1 MKGKNYRKG
10 VGIIIVNA
18 KGQFFL
24 GKRIGAEAWQFPQGG
39 IDEGEN
45 PEEALYREL
54 HEETGLI
61 KDKVTIISI
70 SKKWLVYHIP
80 HVYQRSN
87 KKYDG
92 AMQKWFLLQLTG
104 TNEDINLNAV
114 NQAEFDAWKWADK
127 KTAINSVIRF
137 KKGVYASI
145 FSEFSDVLKGL
156 KNN

>member
-18 KGQFFL
+18 KGKFFL

-61 KDKVTIISI
+61 KDKVTIITV

-92 AMQKWFLLQLTG
+92 AMQKWFLLRLTG

-145 FSEFSDVLKGL
+145 FSEFADVLKGL

>member
-61 KDKVTIISI
+61 KDKVAIITI

-127 KTAINSVIRF
+127 NTAINSVIRF

-145 FSEFSDVLKGL
+145 FSEFADVLKGL